1 MENDKQKNRKNA
13 ILASLFLAL
22 IMAYPTFTAAKNV
35 VVDGYIQWTSLI
47 LSMFFGIW
55 VLLPFAIVLFY
66 KGDGPKQRDEK
77 NDRRIS
83 QRCTKVLG
91 IAYGLVF
98 FGFGIFALIYYFG
111 YKDVMPD
118 DLRRIDGT
126 ISEVVIEGLRG
137 RKNHTSV
144 LLIEYPQYCFFMPFI
159 DETLEEESPITLYVS
174 VSDYQRVVEGR
185 ALSNREQHTIDQYRP
200 YVMAYESG
208 KSHVTLSDY
217 NEWSRR
223 DSKWGLYM
231 GIVCILFGVGA
242 EIWFWRKSRPNSEN
256 IRSEKRVK

>member
-1 MENDKQKNRKNA
+1 MPVVCHF
-13 ILASLFLAL
+13 S
-22 IMAYPTFTAAKNV
+22 AAKNV
-35 VVDGYIQWTSLI
+35 VVDGFIQWTSLI
-47 LSMFFGIW
+47 LT
-55 VLLPFAIVLFY
+55 L
-66 KGDGPKQRDEK
+66 
-77 NDRRIS
+77 
-83 QRCTKVLG
+83 
-91 IAYGLVF
+91 F
-98 FGFGIFALIYYFG
+98 FGFGTFALIDYFS
-111 YKDVMPD
+111 YKDVMPE

-185 ALSNREQHTIDQYRP
+185 ALTNREQHTIDQYSP

-223 DSKWGLYM
+223 DSKWGLYV
-231 GIVCILFGVGA
+231 GIVCILFGLGV
-242 EIWFWRKSRPNSEN
+242 EIWFFWRKKKNSQ
-256 IRSEKRVK
+256 SL